1 MSDKVTSSTADL
13 VRRGQ
18 TGDKGAFGQLV
29 ERFQE
34 EAYGLAYYHLGHRED
49 ALDVAQQAFLAA
61 YLHLDSLADPAR
73 FGGWLARIVAN
84 ECLRWRRQRRPALS
98 LDTPALGNL
107 QDGRVVSPEHAAEHG
122 ELHRDLNRALMALPR
137 PQRLALTL
145 YYLAGLRYRKIAEVV
160 ELPVT
165 TVKGRIQEGRK
176 RLRSILGP
184 TYERRFAPRQPTT
197 AEQQS
202 RAAVKEQIMAQLEE
216 LAIRYTSA
224 GERAGIVLL
233 KSQQSERYVA
243 INLSGDQ
250 VSAISPCS
258 SRPGSP
264 GSGMGIQTHTCDVH
278 MSDLRPADDYRFF
291 AELLKS
297 TEVSVTSV
305 DLDVIAGSHEPQ
317 ATVRIRRGTKES
329 VVPAP
334 ASQALA
340 LAAATDAP
348 IRAPAA
354 VLAVGGLATGG
365 HAPPEPAEVVRAV
378 EAAEACHRLS
388 QALTTAVAGRSGT
401 VTLRLIPAADQVRVV
416 DTERGVLDTIPGLT
430 LNLIHHF
437 AEAAETNR
445 PQTGQIALSGVGKFD
460 LAMHPSATETRL
472 ELTPLPAN

>member
-1 MSDKVTSSTADL
+1 MTDVLNAPTADL

-84 ECLRWRRQRRPALS
+84 ECLRWRRRRRPALS
-98 LDTPALGNL
+98 LDASALGDL
-107 QDGRVVSPEHAAEHG
+107 QDRQAVSPERAAEHG
-122 ELHRDLNRALMALPR
+122 ELHRDLNRALLALPR

-145 YYLAGLRYRKIAEVV
+145 YYVAGLRYRKIAEVV

-184 TYERRFAPRQPTT
+184 TYERRLTPRQPAT
-197 AEQQS
+197 AKQQS
-202 RAAVKEQIMAQLEE
+202 RAAVKEEVMAQLEE

-233 KSQQSERYVA
+233 KSQESERYVD
-243 INLSGDQ
+243 IKLSGDQ
-250 VSAISPCS
+250 VSAILPRSV
-258 SRPGSP
+258 RPGPP
-264 GSGMGIQTHTCDVH
+264 GTGIGIHTHTADVH
-278 MSDLRPADDYRFF
+278 VSDPRPADDYRFF
-291 AELLKS
+291 ADLLAS
-297 TEVSVTSV
+297 ADVTVTGV
-305 DLDVIAGSHEPQ
+305 DLDAAAGSHEPQ
-317 ATVRIRRGTKES
+317 ATVCLRRGTQES
-329 VVPAP
+329 AVSAP

-365 HAPPEPAEVVRAV
+365 HTPPEPAEVVRAV
-378 EAAEACHRLS
+378 EAAEASHRLS

-401 VTLRLIPAADQVRVV
+401 VTLRLIPAADQVRIV
-416 DTERGVLDTIPGLT
+416 DAERGVLDTIPGLT

-437 AEAAETNR
+437 AEAAEKNR
-445 PQTGQIALSGVGKFD
+445 PQTGKIALSGVGKFD
-460 LAMHPSATETRL
+460 LAMHPSATETLL
-472 ELTPLPAN
+472 ELTPLPAS